1 MSREVAGRERETCL
15 TPTESST
22 ERYWLGGRVPGGC
35 REREGDLF
43 NADPAP
49 ERCWRGK
56 KAGERRSLVLRRSVS
71 REVLVGIVYP
81 RRLGREGDLLNAVSS
96 LERYWRGMKSQE
108 GGERGTGSTQ
118 SRLQRVTGGNRVSQ
132 EVGERGR
139 LV

>member
-1 MSREVAGRERETCL
+1 MSRE
-15 TPTESST
+15 
-22 ERYWLGGRVPGGC
+22 GC

-81 RRLGREGDLLNAVSS
+81 RRLGREGDLFNAQLSGEEAVMPGG
-96 LERYWRGMKSQE
+96 W
-108 GGERGTGSTQ
+108 GERG
-118 SRLQRVTGGNRVSQ
+118 L
-132 EVGERGR
+132 
-139 LV
+139 